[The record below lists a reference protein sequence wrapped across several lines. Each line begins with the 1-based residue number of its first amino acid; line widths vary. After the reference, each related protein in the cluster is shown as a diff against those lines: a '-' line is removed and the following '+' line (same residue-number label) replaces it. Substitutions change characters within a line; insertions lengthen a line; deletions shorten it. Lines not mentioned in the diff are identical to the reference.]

1 MIVHLTHALILT
13 QFEADLLNTLEWDEI
28 IAQDFTVH
36 ALYCSDTNEILFHS
50 DNQNSNPTDKIS
62 EINKIILQIGNG
74 VEFAKQI
81 LVCPPEINEYD
92 SMAIKGLLH

>member
-50 DNQNSNPTDKIS
+50 DNQNSNPTGQDFG
-62 EINKIILQIGNG
+62 NKQNHPTNW
-74 VEFAKQI
+74 KW
-81 LVCPPEINEYD
+81 C
-92 SMAIKGLLH
+92 